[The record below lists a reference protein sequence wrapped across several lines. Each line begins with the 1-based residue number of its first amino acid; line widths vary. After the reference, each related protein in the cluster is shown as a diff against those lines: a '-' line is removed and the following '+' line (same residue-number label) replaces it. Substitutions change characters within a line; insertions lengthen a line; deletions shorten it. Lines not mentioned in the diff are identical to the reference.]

1 MAEKVWMVHLH
12 TFELC
17 LMYAVDAREA
27 VRRGD
32 YAYAPVGGYDPP
44 RPPRD
49 KIEQPREFRSVS
61 APDLTVPTDDAMCER
76 WAWCIQC
83 GSRGGVSTS

>member
-12 TFELC
+12 TFELR

-27 VRRGD
+27 VRLGD

-44 RPPRD
+44 RPPRG
-49 KIEQPREFRSVS
+49 KVEQPRQAS
-61 APDLTVPTDDAMCER
+61 AA
-76 WAWCIQC
+76 
-83 GSRGGVSTS
+83 